1 MVHKTVYGVS
11 FLLIMHPD
19 ISYRHFGSS
28 QLFPELAWS
37 EASSQCPIKTL
48 EANPKRVHATE
59 LPNLCVPNE
68 GREC

>member
-1 MVHKTVYGVS
+1 
-11 FLLIMHPD
+11 MHPD

-37 EASSQCPIKTL
+37 EGSSQCPIKSL